1 MFGPTHRNPSG
12 SECLLLKDNF
22 KQSIAHGAPNV
33 KRVAH
38 LNSNRRGREGF
49 GELLRIVE
57 DILDQWYGPNDI
69 FFKVRADDGT
79 EYVVLEFTFVSESL
93 SLDDVDRDSV
103 KTVEYRLVD
112 GEPVVRLD
120 DPDQYVIVS
129 SGVRLRR

>member
-1 MFGPTHRNPSG
+1 MATSV
-12 SECLLLKDNF
+12 E
-22 KQSIAHGAPNV
+22 QSS
-33 KRVAH
+33 R
-38 LNSNRRGREGF
+38 
-49 GELLRIVE
+49 
-57 DILDQWYGPNDI
+57 
-69 FFKVRADDGT
+69 FKVRADDGT